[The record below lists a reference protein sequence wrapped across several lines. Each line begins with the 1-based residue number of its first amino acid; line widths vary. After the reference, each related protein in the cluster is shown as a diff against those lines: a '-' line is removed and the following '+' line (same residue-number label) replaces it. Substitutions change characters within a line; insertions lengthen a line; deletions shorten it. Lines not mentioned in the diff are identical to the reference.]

1 MREIELDVVCALCDR
16 VKLFRLNEEE
26 GPVDVT
32 GEAERAELG
41 SKSTPENKVR
51 DEGRENAFELVLG
64 RDPRAGTEE
73 EELIGGVCCTASE
86 AGPTGEV
93 ESRGGEIM
101 FAIALKLASSAGC
114 TGDIVRCAAASIA
127 MGPEPDPIPAVALM
141 PNSATFGDGL
151 GLGVS
156 NALGLGGGGLLAV
169 ALESMELVEGGRE
182 DVRLVMTGFFNL
194 LWKRTSVPEKRPT
207 TPSQ

>member
-1 MREIELDVVCALCDR
+1 MREIELVAVWALCDR
-16 VKLFRLNEEE
+16 VKLFRPTEEE
-26 GPVDVT
+26 GPLDVT

-41 SKSTPENKVR
+41 SKSTPENRVR
-51 DEGRENAFELVLG
+51 EEGLENAFELVLG

-73 EELIGGVCCTASE
+73 EELRGGVECGASE
-86 AGPTGEV
+86 SRPTEEV
-93 ESRGGEIM
+93 ELGGGEIM
-101 FAIALKLASSAGC
+101 SAIALKLAISAGC
-114 TGDIVRCAAASIA
+114 TGDIVRCAATSIA
-127 MGPEPDPIPAVALM
+127 MGPIPAVALM

-169 ALESMELVEGGRE
+169 AVESMEFVEGGRE

>member
-32 GEAERAELG
+32 GEGERAELG

-51 DEGRENAFELVLG
+51 DEGLEYAFELVRG
-64 RDPRAGTEE
+64 REPRAGTEE
-73 EELIGGVCCTASE
+73 DELRGVDCDASE
-86 AGPTGEV
+86 ASPTEEV
-93 ESRGGEIM
+93 ELGGGEIM
-101 FAIALKLASSAGC
+101 LAIALKLASSAGC

-127 MGPEPDPIPAVALM
+127 MGPIPAVALM

-194 LWKRTSVPEKRPT
+194 LWKRTSVPENRPT